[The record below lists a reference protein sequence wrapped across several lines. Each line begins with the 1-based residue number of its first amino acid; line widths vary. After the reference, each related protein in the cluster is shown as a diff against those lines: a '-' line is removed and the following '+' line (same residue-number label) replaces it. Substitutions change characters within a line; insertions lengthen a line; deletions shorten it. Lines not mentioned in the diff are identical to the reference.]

1 MQTTTTD
8 CNPFREILDALDD
21 TPGGMTLTNFI
32 ALLGMYIRKSY
43 TCADIDLNQD
53 DVGWVAAQA
62 AVYLEN
68 SGLIAIEPDYDNLE
82 ISLVYKV

>member
-1 MQTTTTD
+1 MQTTKFD

-21 TPGGMTLTNFI
+21 TANGMTVTTFI
-32 ALLGMYIRKSY
+32 SLLGMYIRKSY
-43 TCADIDLNQD
+43 ACADIDLNPED
-53 DVGWVAAQA
+53 AGWVAAQA

-68 SGLIAIEPDYDNLE
+68 SGLIVIEPDYDNLE